1 VALALEKHPA
11 LNSRLEGDVI
21 KTPAEINVGVAVSL
35 EEGLIVPVLRN
46 ANQKSI
52 SNLGKEIRALA
63 ERARANQLKPE
74 EYAGGTFT
82 VSNLGMYDIT
92 QFNAIINAP
101 EAAILAV
108 GAIRQTPIVE
118 GEQLVPGR
126 QMYLTISVDHRIV
139 DGQVAAVFMQELKRL
154 LEKPL
159 SLLG

>member
-1 VALALEKHPA
+1 MNTSCSRVAQCSWSQSRTVWGEFNAGVDEDRKISFNDLVVRAVALALEKHPA

-74 EYAGGTFT
+74 EYAGSTFT
-82 VSNLGMYDIT
+82 VRL
-92 QFNAIINAP
+92 
-101 EAAILAV
+101 
-108 GAIRQTPIVE
+108 PIAGVE
-118 GEQLVPGR
+118 
-126 QMYLTISVDHRIV
+126 
-139 DGQVAAVFMQELKRL
+139 
-154 LEKPL
+154 
-159 SLLG
+159 